1 MTARYSES
9 VKSVSG
15 AHLAEAIRRISASDL
30 RRKGYTITQ
39 SEADYLSALLEEA
52 ARRLEAK

>member
-1 MTARYSES
+1 MSLKYSEA

-15 AHLAEAIRRISASDL
+15 AHLAEAIRKITQHDL
-30 RRKGYTITQ
+30 RRKGFTITQ
-39 SEADYLSALLEEA
+39 SEAEYLGALLEEA